1 MDDVIVNL
9 RIADFCYPLKQSL
22 VFFMESIFFDIEK
35 EVSEDNIERIKEFV
49 NILSND
55 LEKFVE
61 IE

>member
-22 VFFMESIFFDIEK
+22 VFFMESIYFDIEK

>member
-1 MDDVIVNL
+1 
-9 RIADFCYPLKQSL
+9 
-22 VFFMESIFFDIEK
+22 MESIFFDIEK

>member
-9 RIADFCYPLKQSL
+9 KIADFCYPLKQAL
-22 VFFMESIFFDIEK
+22 VFFMESIYFDIEK
-35 EVSEDNIERIKEFV
+35 EVSEDNIERIKQFV

-55 LEKFVE
+55 LERFVE

>member
-9 RIADFCYPLKQSL
+9 KIADFCYPLKQSL
-22 VFFMESIFFDIEK
+22 VFFMESIYFDIEK
-35 EVSEDNIERIKEFV
+35 EVSEDNIERIKQFV